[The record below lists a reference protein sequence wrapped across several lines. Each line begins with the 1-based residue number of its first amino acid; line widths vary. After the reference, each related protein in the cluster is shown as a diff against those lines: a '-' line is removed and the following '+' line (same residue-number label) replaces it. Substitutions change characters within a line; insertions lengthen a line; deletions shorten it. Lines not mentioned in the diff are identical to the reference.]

1 MSKNSFR
8 ETEDGGDFCFEELLS
23 SLRDCIWWK
32 MHFFNNTLSKE
43 EFNLETFCQLMTG
56 HLLTYPKLSIT
67 EETG

>member
-8 ETEDGGDFCFEELLS
+8 ETEDGGDFCFEEFLS

-43 EFNLETFCQLMTG
+43 EFNLETCLPINDW
-56 HLLTYPKLSIT
+56 TYSEVP
-67 EETG
+67 